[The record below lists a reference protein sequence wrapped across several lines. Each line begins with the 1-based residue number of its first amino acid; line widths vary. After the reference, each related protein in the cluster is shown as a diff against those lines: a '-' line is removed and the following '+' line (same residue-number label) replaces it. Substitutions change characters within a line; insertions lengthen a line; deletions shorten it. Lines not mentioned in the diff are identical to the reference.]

1 MLCCAIFMS
10 GAQATFPRG
19 LIMTHKLNLALIVGV
34 VVCLCMTAAAMP
46 PRSHSPNGEGMAAAD
61 THAEVK
67 ALKITI
73 LSTMLADD
81 GIGEWGFSALVESDG
96 HKILF
101 DTGARPNTVLDNA
114 KELKIDLSDV
124 QDVILSHFHDDHTAG
139 LMTLRTD
146 LSKKNP
152 AALSRVHV
160 AKGIFLER
168 RAKGGSPQG
177 AIGAE
182 NPMIAMKK
190 EFEKTGGKFIEHD
203 KVDEIFPGI
212 WLTGPVPR
220 VFPEKNY
227 AASIE
232 VKEDGSWV
240 EDNVPDDQSL
250 VFNTNQ
256 GFVLLAGCGHSGII
270 NTLTYARKEIRPAP
284 VDAAIGGF
292 HLFNASDA
300 TLDWTADKLKEFQTA
315 QLMGAHCTGIE
326 SVYHLR
332 QKMGLNRHNC
342 VVGTVGATFDL
353 KDGIKT
359 GRIAR

>member
-1 MLCCAIFMS
+1 MA
-10 GAQATFPRG
+10 R
-19 LIMTHKLNLALIVGV
+19 KLNLALVVSAALCLGV
-34 VVCLCMTAAAMP
+34 AALATSEAP
-46 PRSHSPNGEGMAAAD
+46 AKTPLQNTTGAPAAD

-67 ALKITI
+67 TLKITI

-101 DTGARPNTVLDNA
+101 DTGARPNTVLENA

-124 QDVILSHFHDDHTAG
+124 QDVILSHFHDDHTTG
-139 LMTLRTD
+139 LMTLRREYAA
-146 LSKKNP
+146 KNP
-152 AALSRVHV
+152 TALLRVHV

-168 RAKGGSPQG
+168 RRKGGNSQA
-177 AIGAE
+177 AIGE
-182 NPMIAMKK
+182 TNPMIAMKK
-190 EFEKTGGKFIEHD
+190 EFEASGGKFIEHD

-227 AASIE
+227 AASVE
-232 VKEDGSWV
+232 VKEDGKWV

-250 VFNTNQ
+250 VFNTDR
-256 GFVLLAGCGHSGII
+256 GLVLLAGCGHSGVI
-270 NTLTYARKEIRPAP
+270 NTLTYARKEIRSAP

-292 HLFNASDA
+292 HLFNASDE
-300 TLDWTADKLKEFQTA
+300 TLDWTADRLKEFQTA

-359 GRIAR
+359 GHIAR

>member
-1 MLCCAIFMS
+1 MFLAIFC
-10 GAQATFPRG
+10 GCVA
-19 LIMTHKLNLALIVGV
+19 
-34 VVCLCMTAAAMP
+34 
-46 PRSHSPNGEGMAAAD
+46 MAAPSPRPNSLD
-61 THAEVK
+61 TVGPPAPDSHAE
-67 ALKITI
+67 LKTLRITI

-81 GIGEWGFSALVESDG
+81 GIGEWGFSALIDADG
-96 HKILF
+96 HRILF
-101 DTGARPNTVLDNA
+101 DTGAHPNTVLENA

-124 QDVILSHFHDDHTAG
+124 QDVVLSHFHDDHTTG
-139 LMTLRTD
+139 LMTLRNE

-168 RAKGGSPQG
+168 RGKDT
-177 AIGAE
+177 
-182 NPMIAMKK
+182 NPMIAVKK
-190 EFEKTGGKFIEHD
+190 EFEATGGKFIEHD
-203 KVDEIFPGI
+203 RVDEVLPGV

-220 VFPEKNY
+220 VYPEKNY
-227 AASIE
+227 PAGIE
-232 VKEDGSWV
+232 VKEDGKWV
-240 EDNVPDDQSL
+240 EDDVPDDQSL
-250 VFNTNQ
+250 VFNTDR
-256 GFVLLAGCGHSGII
+256 GFVLLAGCGHSGLI
-270 NTLTYARKEIRPAP
+270 NTLTYARKEIGPAP

-292 HLFNASDA
+292 HLYNASDA

-326 SVYHLR
+326 SVYYLR
-332 QKMGLNRHNC
+332 RKMGLSRHTC